1 MTDGSRAMTSPMVPD
16 RLADRAT
23 AAELAWNPSSSASSR
38 TFRRVSEL
46 TPGRPF
52 SAYDTEALEIAS
64 RRAMSLIVTRSA
76 RFVVT
81 GSDASAPRA
90 VRVRD
95 DRVEDRGDDGDDQR
109 AEDGVPEEVVDV
121 ERQVQDAGEPGRQ
134 LEHQRVDDEQ
144 EQPESQHDHR

>member
-46 TPGRPF
+46 TPGRPL
-52 SAYDTEALEIAS
+52 SAYETDALEIAS

-81 GSDASAPRA
+81 GVARVSAASGP
-90 VRVRD
+90 
-95 DRVEDRGDDGDDQR
+95 G
-109 AEDGVPEEVVDV
+109 
-121 ERQVQDAGEPGRQ
+121 PGRS
-134 LEHQRVDDEQ
+134 R
-144 EQPESQHDHR
+144 